1 MSTQPHA
8 FLTNENMKLLWDVLM
23 ENELFQNKSKDFLIK
38 INSLVNE
45 NIQPFFEQEKIHS
58 QHLMELNKKFIT
70 LLLNHVQKIVLTEQ
84 TKNIVKPNLVT
95 SEDIQNHRQTEFER
109 DLSSKQQEFTNA
121 MTLPVPPTPTFQDKR
136 DEPLSE
142 LELEIKRTIAQRNYD
157 IEQIQNNIHQIKTD
171 PSWLTGQETS
181 IKKEK
186 LNYPGKIE
194 SKKEENP
201 IKYIK
206 IENKEM
212 DDRVLK
218 KEIIDL
224 NVTQKHITWQD
235 EREDEKKGLEDP
247 LENQLFL
254 KLKKIPPEPSLTER
268 MEKMEG
274 KLEKIEQMLE
284 LFINKK

>member
-1 MSTQPHA
+1 MSTQPHP

-38 INSLVNE
+38 INYLVNQ
-45 NIQPFFEQEKIHS
+45 NIHAFFEQEKIHS
-58 QHLMELNKKFIT
+58 QNLMDLNKKFIT
-70 LLLNHVQKIVLTEQ
+70 LLLNHIQKMILTEEV
-84 TKNIVKPNLVT
+84 KPIVVKPNLVT

-136 DEPLSE
+136 DEPLTE
-142 LELEIKRTIAQRNYD
+142 LELEIKKTIAQRNYD
-157 IEQIQNNIHQIKTD
+157 IEQIQNNIHQIKAD
-171 PSWLTGQETS
+171 SSWLTGQETS

-194 SKKEENP
+194 SKKQENP

-206 IENKEM
+206 IENKEI
-212 DDRVLK
+212 DDSVLK
-218 KEIIDL
+218 KEIVDL
-224 NVTQKHITWQD
+224 NVTQKHISWED
-235 EREDEKKGLEDP
+235 EREDEEDSLES
-247 LENQLFL
+247 QLFL
-254 KLKKIPPEPSLTER
+254 KLKKLPPEPNLTER

-284 LFINKK
+284 LLINKK

>member
-1 MSTQPHA
+1 MSIHP

-38 INSLVNE
+38 INYLVNQ
-45 NIQPFFEQEKIHS
+45 NIHTFFEQEKTKS
-58 QHLMELNKKFIT
+58 QNLMDLNKKFIT
-70 LLLNHVQKIVLTEQ
+70 LLLNHIQKMLLTEEV
-84 TKNIVKPNLVT
+84 KPLVKPNLVT
-95 SEDIQNHRQTEFER
+95 SEDIQNHRQTQFER
-109 DLSSKQQEFTNA
+109 ELTSKQQEFTNA

-136 DEPLSE
+136 DEPLTE
-142 LELEIKRTIAQRNYD
+142 LELEIKRTMAQRNYD
-157 IEQIQNNIHQIKTD
+157 IEQIQNNIHQIQVD

-194 SKKEENP
+194 AKKENP

-212 DDRVLK
+212 DNSLLK
-218 KEIIDL
+218 KEIVDL
-224 NVTQKHITWQD
+224 NASQKHISWDD
-235 EREDEKKGLEDP
+235 EREDEEDSLES
-247 LENQLFL
+247 QLFL
-254 KLKKIPPEPSLTER
+254 KLKKIPLEPNLTER

-274 KLEKIEQMLE
+274 KLQKIEQMLE
-284 LFINKK
+284 LLINKK

>member
-1 MSTQPHA
+1 MSTTHP

-38 INSLVNE
+38 INYLVNQ
-45 NIQPFFEQEKIHS
+45 NIHSFFEQEKTKS
-58 QHLMELNKKFIT
+58 QNLMDLNKKFIT
-70 LLLNHVQKIVLTEQ
+70 LLLNHIQKIVLTEEA
-84 TKNIVKPNLVT
+84 KSVVVKPNLVT
-95 SEDIQNHRQTEFER
+95 SEDIQNHRQTQFER
-109 DLSSKQQEFTNA
+109 ELISKPQEFTNA

-142 LELEIKRTIAQRNYD
+142 LELEIKRTMAQRNYD
-157 IEQIQNNIHQIKTD
+157 IEQIQNNIHQIQVD

-186 LNYPGKIE
+186 LNYPGKVE
-194 SKKEENP
+194 PKKENP

-206 IENKEM
+206 IENKEI
-212 DDRVLK
+212 DNSLLK
-218 KEIIDL
+218 KEIVDL
-224 NVTQKHITWQD
+224 NVTQKHITWDD
-235 EREDEKKGLEDP
+235 EREDEKNKEDSLES
-247 LENQLFL
+247 QLFL
-254 KLKKIPPEPSLTER
+254 KLKKLPPQPNLTER

-284 LFINKK
+284 LLINKK

>member
-1 MSTQPHA
+1 
-8 FLTNENMKLLWDVLM
+8 
-23 ENELFQNKSKDFLIK
+23 
-38 INSLVNE
+38 
-45 NIQPFFEQEKIHS
+45 
-58 QHLMELNKKFIT
+58 
-70 LLLNHVQKIVLTEQ
+70 
-84 TKNIVKPNLVT
+84 VT

-136 DEPLSE
+136 DEPLTE
-142 LELEIKRTIAQRNYD
+142 LELEIKKTIAQRNYD

-171 PSWLTGQETS
+171 SSWLTGQETS

-194 SKKEENP
+194 SKKQENP

-206 IENKEM
+206 IENKEI
-212 DDRVLK
+212 DNSLLK
-218 KEIIDL
+218 KEIVDL
-224 NVTQKHITWQD
+224 NVTQKHITWDD
-235 EREDEKKGLEDP
+235 EREDEKNKEDSLES
-247 LENQLFL
+247 QLFL
-254 KLKKIPPEPSLTER
+254 KLKKLPLEPSLTER
-268 MEKMEG
+268 MEKMEF

>member
-1 MSTQPHA
+1 MSTQPHP

-38 INSLVNE
+38 INYLVNQ
-45 NIQPFFEQEKIHS
+45 NIHAFFEQEKIHS
-58 QHLMELNKKFIT
+58 QNLMDLNKKFIT
-70 LLLNHVQKIVLTEQ
+70 LLLNHIQKMVLTEEV
-84 TKNIVKPNLVT
+84 KPIVVKPNLVT

-136 DEPLSE
+136 DEPLTE
-142 LELEIKRTIAQRNYD
+142 LELEIKKTIAQRNYD

-171 PSWLTGQETS
+171 SSWLTGQETS

-186 LNYPGKIE
+186 LNYPGKVE
-194 SKKEENP
+194 PKKENP

-206 IENKEM
+206 IENKEI
-212 DDRVLK
+212 DSSLLK
-218 KEIIDL
+218 KEIVDL
-224 NVTQKHITWQD
+224 NVTQKHITWDD
-235 EREDEKKGLEDP
+235 EREDEKNKEDSLES
-247 LENQLFL
+247 QLFL
-254 KLKKIPPEPSLTER
+254 KLKKLPPQPNLTER
-268 MEKMEG
+268 MEKMEF

>member
-1 MSTQPHA
+1 MSTQPHP

-38 INSLVNE
+38 INYLVNQ
-45 NIQPFFEQEKIHS
+45 NIHAFFEQEKIHS
-58 QHLMELNKKFIT
+58 QNLMDLNKKFIT
-70 LLLNHVQKIVLTEQ
+70 LLLNHIQKMVLTEEV
-84 TKNIVKPNLVT
+84 KPIVVKPNLVT

-136 DEPLSE
+136 DEPLTE
-142 LELEIKRTIAQRNYD
+142 LELEIKKTIAQRNYD

-171 PSWLTGQETS
+171 SSWLTGQETS

-186 LNYPGKIE
+186 LNYPGKVE
-194 SKKEENP
+194 PKKENP

-206 IENKEM
+206 IENKEI
-212 DDRVLK
+212 DSSLLK
-218 KEIIDL
+218 KEIVDL
-224 NVTQKHITWQD
+224 NVTQKHITWDD
-235 EREDEKKGLEDP
+235 EREDEKNKEDSLES
-247 LENQLFL
+247 QLFL
-254 KLKKIPPEPSLTER
+254 KLKKLPPQPNLTER
-268 MEKMEG
+268 MEKMEC

-284 LFINKK
+284 LLINKK